1 MTTYKSLCGFLEDEL
16 GELDRR
22 AKEKKLSDAEIMYG
36 DKVAALAYHLKKL
49 EKEGGD
55 EGNSMWGY
63 YDNGS
68 RDNGSRENG
77 SRESYRGRSYRGSRS
92 YGRSMRDR
100 GYSEKENEEL
110 KTLIEDMIGK
120 TKDQHARQELENFL
134 FKLEEME

>member
-1 MTTYKSLCGFLEDEL
+1 MTTYKNLCTFLEDEL

-49 EKEGGD
+49 GKESD

-63 YDNGS
+63 YDNAP
-68 RDNGSRENG
+68 RETG
-77 SRESYRGRSYRGSRS
+77 RESYRRSSYRGGRSYT
-92 YGRSMRDR
+92 GRSMRDR
-100 GYSEKENEEL
+100 GYSEADNSEL

-120 TKDQHARQELENFL
+120 TKDQHARQEMENFL
-134 FKLEEME
+134 LKLEEME